1 MPLLLRVTVCSVSTS
16 LAMSGDCEEEK
27 EKLLSEN
34 EDEITHQ
41 ETPTD
46 GKHRSTDR
54 FTILVMCIKHL
65 SPVVS
70 LALGISVALL
80 VAMVALIV
88 AVSNGSTS
96 CERCDAERLDAL
108 ESSYLSLTA
117 ELQSTHGEMS
127 TIQSH
132 YLKLTNDMAD
142 IKREIQDLHQNL
154 STLASSQIDLAEDV
168 DISQFRHLV
177 NQTFESFDLRI
188 EDLSYQVSNV
198 SATLENLTSLL
209 ESGVYERM
217 NDLSSHILNDTF
229 NLLQSYN
236 SHVDELGRQVSALSV
251 AQNSSMQLFKAFEG
265 DILEQVK
272 KC

>member
-1 MPLLLRVTVCSVSTS
+1 MPLLVRVTVCSVSTS

-46 GKHRSTDR
+46 GKHRNTDL
-54 FTILVMCIKHL
+54 FAHLVMCIKHP

-70 LALGISVALL
+70 LALGIVALL

-117 ELQSTHGEMS
+117 ELQSTHREMS

-132 YLKLTNDMAD
+132 YLKLTNNMAD